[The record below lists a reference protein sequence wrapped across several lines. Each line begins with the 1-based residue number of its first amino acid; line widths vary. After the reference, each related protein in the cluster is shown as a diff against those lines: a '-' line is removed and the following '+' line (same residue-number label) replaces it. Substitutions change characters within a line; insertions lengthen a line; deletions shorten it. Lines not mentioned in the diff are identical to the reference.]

1 MKKIYPK
8 KVGEC
13 RQCDKDIIAKNSSYA
28 NVGGRIRLYCSGSC
42 RMRYKN
48 LYDNPAWRSEV
59 KTKIGNNTAK
69 KLKGFKHTLEQ
80 CNLRRL
86 NNLGN
91 KSHFWKGGK
100 TRLEILI
107 RTSAAYKT
115 WRTAIFERDNYTC
128 VECGKRSKKGNPVY
142 LHADHIKSFA
152 DYHELRLNIDN
163 GRTLCVNC
171 HKLTEN
177 YPIGL
182 RKANI
187 PMPKIYY

>member
-1 MKKIYPK
+1 MKRIYPK

-13 RQCDKDIIAKNSSYA
+13 RQCGKAIIAENSSYA
-28 NVGGRIRLYCSGSC
+28 NVGGRTRLHCSSSC

-48 LYDNPAWRSEV
+48 LHDNPAWRPEV
-59 KTKIGNNTAK
+59 KTLIANSTRR
-69 KLKGFKHTLEQ
+69 LKGKKRPEGFSEK
-80 CNLRRL
+80 LRIA
-86 NNLGN
+86 NLGN